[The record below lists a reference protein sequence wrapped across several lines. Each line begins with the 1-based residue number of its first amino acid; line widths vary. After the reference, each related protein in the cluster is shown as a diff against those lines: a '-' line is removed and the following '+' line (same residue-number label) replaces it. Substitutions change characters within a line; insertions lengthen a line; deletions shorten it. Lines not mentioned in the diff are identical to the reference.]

1 MKENSMNKA
10 KIRNL
15 ATILNSSK
23 TVRFTHNN
31 FFYEI
36 LKSAD
41 TGYVVNIYSS
51 NELDEYGE
59 YLEEN
64 CIDGGLCTGNTEN
77 AIEFM
82 L

>member
-1 MKENSMNKA
+1 MKENNMSKA

-15 ATILNSSK
+15 ATILKSSK
-23 TVRFTHNN
+23 TVRFTHNS
-31 FFYEI
+31 FYYEI
-36 LKSAD
+36 FKSAD

-51 NELDEYGE
+51 KELDEDGD